1 MRYEGKVYRPP
12 SEASSVIIQSTV
24 GCPHNQCNFCNMYKE
39 KKFKIRPIEEIKEDL
54 DEAKNHYGVNARRL
68 FLADGNSILMK
79 TDQLIEVLEY
89 AYEVFPDLERVTTYG
104 SAYFIA
110 LKSLAELRRL
120 QSAGLTRIH
129 SGMESGDNEVLEM
142 INKGVTFEEIVEA
155 GRMVKA
161 ADIELSEYYMVGVGG
176 TELSQKHAINS
187 ARALN
192 QIDPDFIRLRT
203 FIPLSGTPMYQQ
215 YKTGELN
222 LLSPHQ
228 ALQETKMLIQN
239 FKDISSQLLSDHISN
254 YWDVSGKLPED
265 KNQMI
270 QEINRALEIN
280 ETEFRDPASGHL

>member
-39 KKFKIRPIEEIKEDL
+39 KKFKIRSIEEIKEDL

-104 SAYFIA
+104 SAHFIA
-110 LKSLAELRRL
+110 LKSLAELRQLR
-120 QSAGLTRIH
+120 SAGLTRIH
-129 SGMESGDNEVLEM
+129 SGMESGDNEVLAM
-142 INKGVTFEEIVEA
+142 INKGVTFEEIVKA

-176 TELSQKHAINS
+176 RELSQEHAVNS

-203 FIPLSGTPMYQQ
+203 FMPLAGTPMYQQ
-215 YKTGELN
+215 YETGKFN

-228 ALQETKMLIQN
+228 ALRETKLLIQN
-239 FKDISSQLLSDHISN
+239 LEDINSQLLSDHISN
-254 YWDVSGKLPED
+254 YWDVSGKILED